1 MKLSVDLNA
10 DLGEGAGHDEEL
22 FKLISSA
29 NIATGF
35 HAGDSDSMHAAV
47 SGAKKHGVAVG
58 AHPSFFDRE
67 NFGRKELKVSN
78 QEVFDAVAYQLGVFQ
93 AIASAVGVRPNH
105 VKPHGA
111 LYNMAVRNEGMADAI
126 ARAIE
131 SGDPKLILFAPD
143 NSELA
148 RAGEAHGLQIARE
161 IFADRNYLNDGWLV
175 PRSRPDALLRDP
187 QEAAERVLRMLR
199 EGKVRSVEG
208 GDVEVRGETI
218 CIHGDTPGAVE
229 FARKLRS
236 QLEHE
241 GVRISAPQSSLL

>member
-1 MKLSVDLNA
+1 MKLSVDINA

-22 FKLISSA
+22 FELISSA

-35 HAGDSDSMHAAV
+35 HAGDSDTMHAAV
-47 SGAKKHGVAVG
+47 SAAKKHGVAVG

-67 NFGRKELKVSN
+67 NFGRKELKISMP
-78 QEVFDAVAYQLGVFQ
+78 EVFDAVAYQLGVFQ
-93 AIASAVGVRPNH
+93 AIASAVGVQPNH

-111 LYNMAVRNEGMADAI
+111 LYNMAVRDRDLADAI
-126 ARAIE
+126 ARGIE
-131 SGDPKLILFAPD
+131 SVDPKLILFAPD
-143 NSELA
+143 KSELA
-148 RAGEAHGLQIARE
+148 GAGEAQGLQIARE

-175 PRSRPDALLRDP
+175 PRTRPDALLRDP
-187 QEAAERVLRMLR
+187 NEAAERVLRMLR

-208 GDVEVRGETI
+208 RDVDVQGETI

-229 FARKLRS
+229 FARKLRL

-241 GVRISAPQSSLL
+241 GVKISAPKSLR